1 MTRTVRLPSC
11 RAIAAAGCLAAVD
24 VAAAAEPVAYPAG
37 QWDHIFDVWIAV
49 AVGIYLVVAAP
60 MLYFLWRYRYRP
72 GINETG
78 ASEEAGPGI
87 EVLWTVVPLII
98 VLFLAT
104 QSVALYAKQR
114 NAPDGALDV
123 KVEAMMWAWN
133 FQYPNGK
140 QSTAELVVPVGK
152 PVKLRMTSKDVI
164 HSFHVPAAKVMED
177 AVPGRITEMW
187 FQINKPGEYRGFC
200 REYCGTAHAY
210 MMATI
215 KAIPTDDFER
225 WLVAQ

>member
-1 MTRTVRLPSC
+1 MKRDERPWAP
-11 RAIAAAGCLAAVD
+11 RAVAALCAALSGA
-24 VAAAAEPVAYPAG
+24 AAAAEPVAYPAG

-49 AVGIYLVVAAP
+49 AVGIYAIVAVP

-72 GINETG
+72 GVNEVG

-114 NAPDGALDV
+114 NAPEGALEV

-133 FQYPNGK
+133 FEYPNGK

-164 HSFHVPAAKVMED
+164 HSLHVPAAKVMED
-177 AVPGRITEMW
+177 AVPGRVTEMW
-187 FQINKPGEYRGFC
+187 FQFNKAGEYRSFC

-210 MMATI
+210 MLATI
-215 KAIPTDDFER
+215 KAVAADEFER
-225 WLVAQ
+225 WLAAK

>member
-1 MTRTVRLPSC
+1 MKRNLPDSC
-11 RAIAAAGCLAAVD
+11 GAIVALASCAGT
-24 VAAAAEPVAYPAG
+24 AAAAEPLAYPAG
-37 QWDHIFDVWIAV
+37 QWDHIFGVWLAV
-49 AVGIYLVVAAP
+49 AVGIYLIVALP

-72 GINETG
+72 GANECG
-78 ASEEAGPGI
+78 ATEEAGPGI

-114 NAPDGALDV
+114 NAPPGAVEV

-133 FQYPNGK
+133 FEYPNGK
-140 QSTAELVVPVGK
+140 QSTAELFVPVGK

-177 AVPGRITEMW
+177 VVPGRVTEMW
-187 FQINKPGEYRGFC
+187 FQMNKPGEYRSFC
-200 REYCGTAHAY
+200 REYCGTMHAY
-210 MMATI
+210 MLATI
-215 KAIPTDDFER
+215 KALPEDEFER
-225 WLVAQ
+225 WLAAR